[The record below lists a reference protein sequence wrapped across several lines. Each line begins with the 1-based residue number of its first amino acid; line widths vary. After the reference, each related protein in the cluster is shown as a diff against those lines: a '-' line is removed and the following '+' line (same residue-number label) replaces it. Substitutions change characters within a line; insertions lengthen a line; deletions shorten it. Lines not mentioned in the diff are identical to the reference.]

1 MIFFIIFFRG
11 ASAVRNLASMSQKMK
26 KKLTVIFFF
35 FPIHL
40 LHPNVTGRWRV
51 NVLIFSDI
59 FLDLWVQL
67 FSFPL
72 FFFYRVAS
80 ASERDRQLARKCS
93 LGILNLSGGLSSV
106 SLRGGGRE
114 AERVNFSGESNL
126 SGVVSYVIAEVG
138 GARERQRERVF
149 MGTLIVFRKKR
160 RLTIFPFFLLFLGI
174 DSGRALTC
182 VMSVS
187 LTIVFSFFF
196 FSYQA
201 VALLPQLF
209 VFHAAS
215 RIVDNMTSLWIVSL
229 FLSRLLECTFWWVY
243 ATVWCM

>member
-1 MIFFIIFFRG
+1 
-11 ASAVRNLASMSQKMK
+11 
-26 KKLTVIFFF
+26 
-35 FPIHL
+35 
-40 LHPNVTGRWRV
+40 
-51 NVLIFSDI
+51 
-59 FLDLWVQL
+59 
-67 FSFPL
+67 
-72 FFFYRVAS
+72 
-80 ASERDRQLARKCS
+80 
-93 LGILNLSGGLSSV
+93 
-106 SLRGGGRE
+106 
-114 AERVNFSGESNL
+114 
-126 SGVVSYVIAEVG
+126 
-138 GARERQRERVF
+138 

-187 LTIVFSFFF
+187 LTIVFSLFF

-229 FLSRLLECTFWWVY
+229 VLSRLLECTFWWVY